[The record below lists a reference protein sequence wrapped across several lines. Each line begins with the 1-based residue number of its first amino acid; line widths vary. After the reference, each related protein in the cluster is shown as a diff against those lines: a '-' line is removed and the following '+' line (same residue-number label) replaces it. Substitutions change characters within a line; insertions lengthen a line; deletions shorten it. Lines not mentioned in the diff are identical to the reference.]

1 MNNELLVFISE
12 IVLSAYPI
20 LIKRVDA
27 SIFAQTGFRMYIF
40 AIAAFIAAFISRE
53 SLAGLGLGTTIAS
66 GLLNLLH
73 VGSSYTAFD
82 ILPAG
87 NAMALFYTYPV
98 MNLLGTWLVYGETIP
113 VTTWI
118 WMIVAL
124 AGAVVLAR
132 PGPGGWSLLGVVAAL
147 TAAATETGIY
157 LWFRGLPE
165 DALPWRSMF
174 QMYGGSAAIW
184 SLLAGFMPTAMG
196 PVSGTAATAMILFN
210 TLIGFVGYAAR
221 FFAIPNISTAA
232 FSSLSFFGIV
242 AAYIFGW
249 LFEGEKPSLT
259 AGVGA
264 GAIILANAFLL
275 RNNSA

>member
-20 LIKRVDA
+20 LIKRVNA
-27 SIFAQTGFRMYIF
+27 SIFAQTGFRMYVFTIG
-40 AIAAFIAAFISRE
+40 AFIAALISRQ
-53 SLAGLGLGTTIAS
+53 SLTNLGFGTTVAS

-82 ILPAG
+82 ALPAG

-98 MNLLGTWLVYGETIP
+98 MNLLGASIVYGETIP
-113 VTTWI
+113 SSTWG
-118 WMIVAL
+118 WMFVAL
-124 AGAVVLAR
+124 IGALLLAR
-132 PGPGGWSLLGVVAAL
+132 PGPGWSLFGIIAAL

-157 LWFRGLPE
+157 LWFRRLPE

-174 QMYGGSAAIW
+174 QMYGSSAVLW
-184 SLLAGFMPTAMG
+184 SLLAGILPTATG
-196 PVSGTAATAMILFN
+196 HISNIAATAMILFN
-210 TLIGFVGYAAR
+210 LLIGFIGYGAR

-249 LFEGEKPSLT
+249 LFEGEKPSIIS
-259 AGVGA
+259 GIGSI
-264 GAIILANAFLL
+264 AIILANVFLL
-275 RNNSA
+275 TK